1 MLRHCLRGTFTRACV
16 WAQITVVHIPCR
28 LVVCIC
34 NHGSMHMCVCEFMC
48 VSDRLSVREKK
59 NPIKIL
65 EPQLWCGWNER
76 KKPLM
81 ILETERKRRW
91 RRRWRWRRMSR
102 EGKKGAESLNP
113 LRRFLHNAVFWFS
126 IKNRSDPFSNNKRGV
141 GAVYRSDDWVEV
153 TPTSAGFTCFISPLH
168 IYFNLQWSILWP

>member
-1 MLRHCLRGTFTRACV
+1 
-16 WAQITVVHIPCR
+16 
-28 LVVCIC
+28 
-34 NHGSMHMCVCEFMC
+34 MC

-113 LRRFLHNAVFWFS
+113 LRRFLHNAVF
-126 IKNRSDPFSNNKRGV
+126 
-141 GAVYRSDDWVEV
+141 
-153 TPTSAGFTCFISPLH
+153 
-168 IYFNLQWSILWP
+168 